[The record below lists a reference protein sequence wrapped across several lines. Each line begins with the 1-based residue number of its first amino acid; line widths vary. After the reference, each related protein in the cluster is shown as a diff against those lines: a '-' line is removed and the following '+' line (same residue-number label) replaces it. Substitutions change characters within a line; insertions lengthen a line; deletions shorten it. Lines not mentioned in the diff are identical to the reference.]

1 MTRFHGIKCLP
12 ALLLGLMHK
21 LALPHPPP
29 PPTSSPLLGGEVTC
43 HADMPQVLPGL
54 MAAD

>member
-29 PPTSSPLLGGEVTC
+29 HLVAPFGGGNVSRRHASGSSWIDGGR
-43 HADMPQVLPGL
+43 LR
-54 MAAD
+54 